1 VVTLVGVAY
10 RGNIALED
18 IAVDFEVEPT
28 FANDDIGFGVRES
41 VTLYGKISES
51 ERVRLERASGHCPVG
66 QALTKGSIQVEDEFR
81 WSTGETV
88 SASPPSEDLHPLDG
102 DLPAIPFGTVHAK
115 YLLDTKEHDETGAM
129 THEGEAKVTVRCA
142 NLTRSS
148 GWIILGGHSFQGWVP
163 GPFPLA
169 HAGWAASTVATLG
182 QLLPQN
188 PGEIRVELF
197 MAPSSRG
204 RSESQ
209 SNAAEGVVGHRQ
221 VFRRITVPGTPENTP
236 LSVVRAALLRDPISI
251 AYQHGGVLLDHTVLV
266 G

>member
-1 VVTLVGVAY
+1 
-10 RGNIALED
+10 
-18 IAVDFEVEPT
+18 
-28 FANDDIGFGVRES
+28 
-41 VTLYGKISES
+41 
-51 ERVRLERASGHCPVG
+51 
-66 QALTKGSIQVEDEFR
+66 
-81 WSTGETV
+81 
-88 SASPPSEDLHPLDG
+88 
-102 DLPAIPFGTVHAK
+102 
-115 YLLDTKEHDETGAM
+115 M

-148 GWIILGGHSFQGWVP
+148 GWIILEGHSFQGWVP
-163 GPFPLA
+163 GSFPLT

-188 PGEIRVELF
+188 SGEIRVELF

-251 AYQHGGVLLDHTVLV
+251 AYRHGGVLLYHMVLV
-266 G
+266 GQVGRQAHRPLTTVYDPTTLRCVHVGQARTRSR